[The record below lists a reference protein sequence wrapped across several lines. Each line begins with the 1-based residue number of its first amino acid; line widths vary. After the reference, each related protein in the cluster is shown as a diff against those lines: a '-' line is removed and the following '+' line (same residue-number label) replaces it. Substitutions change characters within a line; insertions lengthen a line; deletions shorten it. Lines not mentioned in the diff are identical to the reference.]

1 MNKVELSN
9 VVGGALQEKFN
20 KSFERVIDNLQDQNT
35 SFKVKRS
42 ITIKLTF
49 EQNEERDDVSVSVD
63 VQEKLAP
70 QTGMKTSFAI
80 GKDLKTGIASKAY
93 AVVPSPC
100 SLQPFRTFLEVE
112 QPASQFIF
120 RMRGDRSIECALFE
134 ADGGAWKRE
143 AMRNVKEYLTD
154 KLAGVPDIII
164 IS

>member
-35 SFKVKRS
+35 SFNVKRS

-80 GKDLKTGIASKAY
+80 GKNLKTGELYAEEYGKQVKGQTVMNTVREPEPVTDIPVDPETGEVLETKAIAQVIDLRKA
-93 AVVPSPC
+93 
-100 SLQPFRTFLEVE
+100 
-112 QPASQFIF
+112 
-120 RMRGDRSIECALFE
+120 
-134 ADGGAWKRE
+134 K
-143 AMRNVKEYLTD
+143 
-154 KLAGVPDIII
+154 
-164 IS
+164 